1 MDHQARGSNTQV
13 NQGSTSVHGT
23 SARFR
28 PPVYRCRGSG
38 SLPTFGP
45 AGAYSQLTGAD
56 GSAKI
61 FLACKKTCTQEARGG
76 RRKSLKRKPIHQL
89 SRRER
94 QIMEIIYQL
103 GQGTAAD
110 VAEAMPDAPGYSSVR
125 AMLRILEEKKLLR
138 HRQEGPRYV
147 YLPTVPRATAMR
159 SAMRHVVQTFFDGST
174 EGAVA
179 ALLEMDAA
187 SFSAEELDRLKGL
200 IDKAR
205 EEGR

>member
-1 MDHQARGSNTQV
+1 
-13 NQGSTSVHGT
+13 
-23 SARFR
+23 
-28 PPVYRCRGSG
+28 
-38 SLPTFGP
+38 
-45 AGAYSQLTGAD
+45 
-56 GSAKI
+56 
-61 FLACKKTCTQEARGG
+61 
-76 RRKSLKRKPIHQL
+76 LKRKPIHQL